1 MKKILAL
8 GVVLALST
16 SMTLAATSF
25 GTSLKNAV
33 KQDIETMKKETK
45 DYNASV
51 KEAAKKDMEA
61 KAAANKKALEAKA
74 AANQKAAQAKKAQ
87 KIKEINAKI
96 AELNKEKASIQ
107 NAKDMTYTEKN
118 IKTKLIEKQ
127 LKYHNDQLEA
137 LK

>member
-61 KAAANKKALEAKA
+61 KAAANKKAAET
-74 AANQKAAQAKKAQ
+74 KKAE
-87 KIKEINAKI
+87 KLKEVNAKI